1 MKIAVSSEGQDLSAK
16 VDPRFGRAMY
26 FIVYDTETESFEA
39 VSNDQNLNA
48 AQGAGVQ
55 SAQNVARMKV
65 DLVVSGNLGPKAFR
79 TLSAAGIKSALWSEG
94 TVSQAVELARNNK
107 LKLSDAANVGGHW
120 M

>member
-1 MKIAVSSEGQDLSAK
+1 MRIAVSSEGQDLSAM
-16 VDPRFGRAMY
+16 VDPRFGRAKN
-26 FIVYDTETESFEA
+26 FIVYDTETECFEV

-55 SAQNVARMKV
+55 SAQNVAQKKV
-65 DLVVSGNLGPKAFR
+65 DLVVSGNLGPKAFQV
-79 TLSAAGIKSALWSEG
+79 LSMAGIKSALWSEG
-94 TVSQAVELARNNK
+94 TVKEAIELARNNK